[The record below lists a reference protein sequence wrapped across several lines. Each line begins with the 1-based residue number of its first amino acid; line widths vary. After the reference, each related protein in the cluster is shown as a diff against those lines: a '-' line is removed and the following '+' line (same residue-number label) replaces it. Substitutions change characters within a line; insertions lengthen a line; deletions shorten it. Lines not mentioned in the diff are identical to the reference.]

1 MAAFFA
7 LGAQKQTSAAP
18 GLALDLRAPSSSS
31 TLDTRTTQPTSTK
44 RMPAAEPAGPGRAK
58 AAAVERL
65 GDESP
70 TRTNP
75 TKSLDDTQPV
85 RAHKGCHQAEQGAMS
100 FRLHQLAFIS
110 VAAVCALSASGEQVP
125 TLPLH
130 PAHSP
135 SPHSPLHTHSVC
147 LRPPRSSVQP
157 RCVSLALD
165 LTPL

>member
-1 MAAFFA
+1 MGEASARPRDADTKAVSRARA
-7 LGAQKQTSAAP
+7 LE
-18 GLALDLRAPSSSS
+18 
-31 TLDTRTTQPTSTK
+31 TRTTQPTSTK